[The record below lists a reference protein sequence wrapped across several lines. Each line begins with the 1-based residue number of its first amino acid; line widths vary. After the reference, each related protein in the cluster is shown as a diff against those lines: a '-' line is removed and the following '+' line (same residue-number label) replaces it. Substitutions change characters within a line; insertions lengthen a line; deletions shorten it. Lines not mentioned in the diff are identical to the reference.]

1 MSNLCKKCGAKHGMG
16 IEDTSTGEIT
26 PIDVCRECLFSGTR
40 YLPVSEAIELH
51 AEWGG
56 SLMAMI
62 DGKPKNLADH
72 LNELE
77 KKIIENG

>member
-1 MSNLCKKCGAKHGMG
+1 MLNDCKKCGCKHGMG
-16 IEDTSTGEIT
+16 IEDTSTGT
-26 PIDVCRECLFSGTR
+26 WKPIDICRDCLFEPN
-40 YLPVSEAIELH
+40 LIIPPQNPVELV

-77 KKIIENG
+77 KKIIDNG